1 MSQYHWAAEIGPEG
15 RRAAGTL
22 ESAGVSSRGSL
33 GATCRLIS
41 EVGNSHTE
49 AQLVN
54 AWHNQI

>member
-22 ESAGVSSRGSL
+22 ESAGVSSHGSL
-33 GATCRLIS
+33 EATCRLVS

-49 AQLVN
+49 A
-54 AWHNQI
+54 